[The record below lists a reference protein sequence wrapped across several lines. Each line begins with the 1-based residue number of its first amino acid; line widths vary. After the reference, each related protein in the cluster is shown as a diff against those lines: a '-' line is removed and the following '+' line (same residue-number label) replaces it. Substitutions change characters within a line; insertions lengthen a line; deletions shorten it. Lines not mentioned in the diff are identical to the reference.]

1 MTRVLMEGSHAIAEA
16 AIQAGCRFYAGYPIT
31 PSTEI
36 LEYMSHRLPQVG
48 GVCMNAESEL
58 EAINMVWGAAGCGVR
73 AMIASTG
80 QGISLMQESFAELA
94 NAEIPCVIVNMMR
107 GQGDYYQAT
116 RGGGHG
122 DYRHI
127 VLAPHTVQ
135 EAVDLVMLAFHLA
148 DRWRNPALVLGDFV
162 LGHTSEAVEFRQ
174 RDESDLL
181 PKTWAATGKGTRKSH
196 NVTPLGAPQKLD
208 LKPGDHYQAIA
219 AKLPRLAA
227 AESRAETGL
236 LDDAEVA
243 VVAFGSPARFVKFAV
258 HACRAQGMKV
268 GWVRPISLWPFP
280 AETVAAAATGAQRVL
295 PDRFVFTLRGDGD
308 MVSEGLQEIIH
319 SAARGERFTAVLLN
333 NGVFGETGGHM
344 TTTSVLGQRT
354 KTTMDEGRVAEKH
367 GYPIKIADLVA
378 LVDGS
383 SYVARGAM
391 HTPAAIAWTKRI
403 LGEAFRVQLEGR
415 GFSFVE
421 LLTMCPTDWYVDP
434 IETPDWIEQNF
445 TGTYPLKI
453 LKHP

>member
-1 MTRVLMEGSHAIAEA
+1 MTKVLMEGSHAIAEA

-58 EAINMVWGAAGCGVR
+58 EAINMVWGAAGWGVV
-73 AMIASTG
+73 ALLASTG

-196 NVTPLGAPQKLD
+196 NVTPLGAPEKLD

-243 VVAFGSPARFVKFAV
+243 VVAFRG
-258 HACRAQGMKV
+258 QGMKV

-280 AETVAAAATGAQRVL
+280 AETVAAAAGRVRAL
-295 PDRFVFTLRGDGD
+295 AVFEQNAGQMIDDVRL
-308 MVSEGLQEIIH
+308 
-319 SAARGERFTAVLLN
+319 AVLGKVPVVPIGGISHDPSGF
-333 NGVFGETGGHM
+333 GVGPALAPAHII
-344 TTTSVLGQRT
+344 
-354 KTTMDEGRVAEKH
+354 A
-367 GYPIKIADLVA
+367 KITQV
-378 LVDGS
+378 
-383 SYVARGAM
+383 YRGK
-391 HTPAAIAWTKRI
+391 AAA
-403 LGEAFRVQLEGR
+403 
-415 GFSFVE
+415 
-421 LLTMCPTDWYVDP
+421 
-434 IETPDWIEQNF
+434 
-445 TGTYPLKI
+445 
-453 LKHP
+453 

>member
-227 AESRAETGL
+227 VETRAETGL

-280 AETVAAAATGAQRVL
+280 AETVAAAAGRVRAL
-295 PDRFVFTLRGDGD
+295 AVFEQNAGQMIDDVRL
-308 MVSEGLQEIIH
+308 
-319 SAARGERFTAVLLN
+319 AVLGKVPVVPIGGISHDPSGF
-333 NGVFGETGGHM
+333 GVGAALQPA
-344 TTTSVLGQRT
+344 SII
-354 KTTMDEGRVAEKH
+354 A
-367 GYPIKIADLVA
+367 KITEV
-378 LVDGS
+378 
-383 SYVARGAM
+383 YRGK
-391 HTPAAIAWTKRI
+391 AAA
-403 LGEAFRVQLEGR
+403 
-415 GFSFVE
+415 
-421 LLTMCPTDWYVDP
+421 
-434 IETPDWIEQNF
+434 
-445 TGTYPLKI
+445 
-453 LKHP
+453 